1 MTPANESG
9 IARIRA
15 AFRSASESGRTALLP
30 FVTGGFPNPTITEE
44 LLRALPGVGADLIEV
59 GFPFSDPI
67 ADGPV
72 IADSM
77 HRALVSGVTPS
88 QVFDAISRAKSTA
101 PVIAMVSV
109 SIVGRMGRQHFIDQ
123 AVASGVSGFIVPDAD
138 PREAASISEAAAA
151 RGAGFCALIAPTTP
165 VARAGE
171 LARISTGFVYLLAR
185 AGVTGERSEA
195 PDVSDRVSRLRD
207 QIDAPIAVGFGI
219 STAQH
224 VRAVGEHADGAIVGS
239 ALVRAMLDAVDTG
252 SDPVAAVLNAVGS
265 LR

>member
-1 MTPANESG
+1 PLARLRRLGLPNRARAPAR
-9 IARIRA
+9 ARA
-15 AFRSASESGRTALLP
+15 
-30 FVTGGFPNPTITEE
+30 
-44 LLRALPGVGADLIEV
+44 
-59 GFPFSDPI
+59 
-67 ADGPV
+67 
-72 IADSM
+72 
-77 HRALVSGVTPS
+77 
-88 QVFDAISRAKSTA
+88 
-101 PVIAMVSV
+101 
-109 SIVGRMGRQHFIDQ
+109 
-123 AVASGVSGFIVPDAD
+123 
-138 PREAASISEAAAA
+138 REAAGPRPAALPAAAG

-165 VARAGE
+165 AARAGE

-252 SDPVAAVLNAVGS
+252 SDPVAAVLNAVGR